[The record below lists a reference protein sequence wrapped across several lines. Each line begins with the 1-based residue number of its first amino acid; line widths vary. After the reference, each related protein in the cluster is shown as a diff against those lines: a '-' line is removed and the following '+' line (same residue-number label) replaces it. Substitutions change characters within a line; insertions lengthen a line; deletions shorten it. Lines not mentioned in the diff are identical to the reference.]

1 MRYTVAVALLLAGAA
16 SGVEARPLPAASS
29 LNARQR
35 PFNRTHALR
44 GGPRK
49 VPAAARPGT
58 TAVHPFT
65 QTHAIR
71 GK

>member
-1 MRYTVAVALLLAGAA
+1 MRYTVAVALLLVGAA

-29 LNARQR
+29 LNGRQR
-35 PFNRTHALR
+35 AFNRTHALR

-49 VPAAARPGT
+49 LPAAARPGT
-58 TAVHPFT
+58 TSAHKFT
-65 QTHAIR
+65 QTHGVR